1 MDLDKEIRYFKEY
14 RKKLIQ
20 FIIINT
26 CYSQTPGYY
35 KAQGRVKFKAKHML
49 GLLEEI
55 SNIEKHIDKL
65 EFKSDL
71 WN

>member
-20 FIIINT
+20 FIIVNT

-35 KAQGRVKFKAKHML
+35 KGQGRVKFKPRQML
-49 GLLEEI
+49 GLLKEI
-55 SNIEKHIDKL
+55 SDLEKHISKL
-65 EFKSDL
+65 EFKTDL

>member
-26 CYSQTPGYY
+26 CYSQTPGHY
-35 KAQGRVKFKAKHML
+35 KAQGRVK
-49 GLLEEI
+49 
-55 SNIEKHIDKL
+55 
-65 EFKSDL
+65 
-71 WN
+71 